1 MPVTVKQ
8 ITLWRGEVANRP
20 GALAG
25 VLGPLAQS
33 GADLK
38 VVMAYRIPGDESRAA
53 IEIYPVTGRKAS
65 RAADEASLEDSNI
78 PALLVGGED
87 RPGLGYAIARSI
99 AGAGIN
105 MIFLMAQVVG
115 RRYSAIIGFET
126 AADARKAA
134 SLVKKAK
141 PSAK

>member
-1 MPVTVKQ
+1 M
-8 ITLWRGEVANRP
+8 
-20 GALAG
+20 
-25 VLGPLAQS
+25 
-33 GADLK
+33 
-38 VVMAYRIPGDESRAA
+38 
-53 IEIYPVTGRKAS
+53 TGRKAA

-78 PALLVGGED
+78 PALLVDGED

-126 AADARKAA
+126 AADAKKAA